1 MVFFV
6 HQKINLTIIINN
18 LQTKKYSTMPSI
30 FSGLPN
36 DLIIEIVQIDNY
48 RKKYDRVVEQINIV
62 TTYDNRCA
70 TIRENMDD
78 ADDDDPESMSVS
90 EIWGWDENQ
99 VKNDLSWLN
108 ELWKIIQRLRNEV
121 IVEELDKLQKAN
133 GWDWRKRLSV
143 YKQTYANL
151 GWERPEVELLK

>member
-1 MVFFV
+1 
-6 HQKINLTIIINN
+6 
-18 LQTKKYSTMPSI
+18 MPSI

-36 DLIIEIVQIDNY
+36 DLIIDIIQIDNY

-62 TTYDNRCA
+62 TTYDKFCPS
-70 TIRENMDD
+70 IRERMNGADD
-78 ADDDDPESMSVS
+78 ADPLWTAS
-90 EIWGWDENQ
+90 EIWNSG
-99 VKNDLSWLN
+99 VGVMNDLSWLN

-143 YKQTYANL
+143 YKQTCATL

>member
-1 MVFFV
+1 MV
-6 HQKINLTIIINN
+6 
-18 LQTKKYSTMPSI
+18 SI
-30 FSGLPN
+30 FSGFPN
-36 DLIIEIVQIDNY
+36 NLIIDIIQIDNY

-108 ELWKIIQRLRNEV
+108 ELWWNEEKKRIQRLRYEEV
-121 IVEELDKLQKAN
+121 IKQLNEYPDL
-133 GWDWRKRLSV
+133 DWRTRLRV
-143 YKQTYANL
+143 LKKM
-151 GWERPEVELLK
+151 RELWGIDDAAGFVR